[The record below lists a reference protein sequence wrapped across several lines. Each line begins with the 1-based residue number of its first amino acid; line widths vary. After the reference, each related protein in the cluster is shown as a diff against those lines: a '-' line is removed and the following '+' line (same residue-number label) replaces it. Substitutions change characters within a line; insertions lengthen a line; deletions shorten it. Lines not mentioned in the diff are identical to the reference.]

1 MVDMSGRV
9 KLADFGMATLSS
21 MTGYSGARGG
31 TSGYMPPEQ
40 AEGGEVDVRTDV
52 FAFAAVMYEALCGF
66 SPFNADTLARSRELV
81 LAGAPDPC
89 ALSDSIDV
97 RAADALLDALE
108 PDPDARTPS
117 AAEFAAQILPAL
129 GRPRQG
135 RRSLAGLV
143 RDVLD
148 DSQPTE
154 AAPDDEVPPMA
165 APTRSFDPDSGI
177 LGTSGARTAR
187 LALRLTGALCPA
199 AIVTLA
205 LWAAT
210 GQAGTQACIAA
221 FFVTAALSLLAPQIG
236 SFAAPVCTALVCI
249 AAGHVPLGAALLV
262 AAILWWVWVGR
273 TRPLQT
279 AGTFLSCLS
288 PTMPVPIAPLVC
300 GYLLPPGPAAASAA
314 LGSLAQACLAAL
326 AQNPPGIAFLLTAG
340 AWTLACA
347 AQSAIGHDGTKVR
360 CYLSTLLATFII
372 LAVQLGC
379 ARMENEGV
387 WTSLPQGELACV
399 LGSTILVALLILAFG
414 SSAHLESDLERTD
427 APATNVP

>member
-1 MVDMSGRV
+1 M
-9 KLADFGMATLSS
+9 
-21 MTGYSGARGG
+21 
-31 TSGYMPPEQ
+31 
-40 AEGGEVDVRTDV
+40 
-52 FAFAAVMYEALCGF
+52 
-66 SPFNADTLARSRELV
+66 
-81 LAGAPDPC
+81 
-89 ALSDSIDV
+89 
-97 RAADALLDALE
+97 
-108 PDPDARTPS
+108 
-117 AAEFAAQILPAL
+117 
-129 GRPRQG
+129 
-135 RRSLAGLV
+135 
-143 RDVLD
+143 
-148 DSQPTE
+148 
-154 AAPDDEVPPMA
+154 
-165 APTRSFDPDSGI
+165 
-177 LGTSGARTAR
+177 
-187 LALRLTGALCPA
+187 LRLTGALCPA

-221 FFVTAALSLLAPQIG
+221 FFVTAALGFLAPQIG

-249 AAGHVPLGAALLV
+249 AAGHIPLGAALLV

-273 TRPLQT
+273 TQPLQT

-314 LGSLAQACLAAL
+314 LGCLTQACLAAL
-326 AQNPPGIAFLLTAG
+326 AQNLPGIAFLLTAG

-347 AQSAIGHDGTKVR
+347 AQSAIGHEGTKVR

-414 SSAHLESDLERTD
+414 SSAHLESDLEHTD